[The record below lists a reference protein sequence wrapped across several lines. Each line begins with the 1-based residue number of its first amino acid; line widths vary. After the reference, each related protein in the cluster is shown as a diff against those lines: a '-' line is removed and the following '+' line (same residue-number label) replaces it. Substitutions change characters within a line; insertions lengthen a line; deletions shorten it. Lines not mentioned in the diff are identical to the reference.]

1 MKRNEMIDE
10 KVLVK
15 VRENV
20 LAINNLSRDYQQKK
34 IEYETISK
42 RIKEIE
48 SELDRIREEEQLKV
62 ELAKTAYLP
71 EKIEETKIDALQKKL
86 SAEQQNLSKVSEEIM
101 NLRRQILSEGRQLR
115 FPVSANFRQENDLFV
130 FEWLEDRFSEE
141 ALMTLCEILEVS
153 PPLSIERVTFT
164 PDKIITKSKNSKEAI
179 QSLIDAIQTIRLKIE
194 TMLNVYDRID
204 DLVDRV
210 RSSERYFPVLKSLY
224 NAGQPLSVEE
234 LAKMTNLEKNV
245 VYNTCYN
252 LLREIWNPSP
262 IRKVGDGRFELSVI
276 GSIIMKRCK
285 DKYPNLW

>member
-42 RIKEIE
+42 RIKEIK

-71 EKIEETKIDALQKKL
+71 EKIEETKIDVLQKNL
-86 SAEQQNLSKVSEEIM
+86 SAEQKNLSKVSEEIM

-115 FPVSANFRQENDLFV
+115 FPVSPNFRQENDLFV

-204 DLVDRV
+204 ELVDRV

-224 NAGQPLSVEE
+224 KAGQPLSVEE
-234 LAKMTNLEKNV
+234 LAKMTNLEKNL

-276 GSIIMKRCK
+276 GSIVMKRCK